1 MGVRDAIIDAAR
13 GEVGQ
18 VSDNGGEDGNKLGWE
33 HLKAYFEAA
42 FGDADI
48 FARGTA
54 YRDGI
59 MKAGQFVTGPGANG
73 PVSIDW
79 CGIFCVWALRQAGI
93 DARWTVGSGPTGRIK
108 DDGVHERSPRTNF
121 ENMAPGDILVRHH
134 SIHHCIVSAFDG
146 NKLSTI
152 NGNSYYQGVV
162 ETTDE
167 DWSSV
172 DKWYYYSIDDYPD
185 PASAPDPAPAPDGD
199 AAPASDG
206 DPDPAS

>member
-1 MGVRDAIIDAAR
+1 MAVRDDIISAAR

-18 VSDNGGEDGNKLGWE
+18 VSDRGGEDGNKLGWD

-42 FGDADI
+42 FGDDDI

-54 YRDGI
+54 WRDGV

-73 PVSIDW
+73 NPVAIDW

-93 DARWTVGSGPTGRIK
+93 DARWQLGVGPEGRIH
-108 DDGVHERSPRTNF
+108 DVGPNNAERTPRTDF
-121 ENMAPGDILVRHH
+121 DNMVPGDILVRHH

-146 NKLSTI
+146 RKVSTI
-152 NGNSYYQGVV
+152 NGNGYYQEVA

-167 DWSSV
+167 DWGSV
-172 DKWYYYSIDDYPD
+172 DKWYFYSIDDYP
-185 PASAPDPAPAPDGD
+185 AP
-199 AAPASDG
+199 S
-206 DPDPAS
+206 SSSQQ